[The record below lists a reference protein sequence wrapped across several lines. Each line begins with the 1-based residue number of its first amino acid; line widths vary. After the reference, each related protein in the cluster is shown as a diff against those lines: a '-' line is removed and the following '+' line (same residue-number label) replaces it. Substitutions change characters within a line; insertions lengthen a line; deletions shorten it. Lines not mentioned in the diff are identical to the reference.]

1 MYDLCPTGIIHI
13 KDMLLFNINDNK
25 IKKELLDIQS
35 KYKCLQSLQKK
46 EKKNRKTSARR
57 NIKTQERK
65 IKEKLRN

>member
-1 MYDLCPTGIIHI
+1 
-13 KDMLLFNINDNK
+13 MLLFNINDNK

-57 NIKTQERK
+57 NVKTQERK